1 MTRVQ
6 RNRARLILGL
16 LLVFIAYMVL
26 PLMPFVL
33 GAVVVLLV
41 ASGVV
46 SMYWYERAI
55 DAESERFGAHMHA
68 EGLEIDL
75 RHMTQD
81 YDSTLRRLSEV
92 LDEHALCPAPV
103 APKPLARK
111 RTAKKTTALK
121 VVGGN
126 TVPAQRKGGAS

>member
-6 RNRARLILGL
+6 RNRARLILAL

-41 ASGVV
+41 AAGAV

-75 RHMTQD
+75 RHMTED
-81 YDSTLRRLSEV
+81 YDSTIKRLSEV
-92 LDEHALCPAPV
+92 LDEHSLCPAPV
-103 APKPLARK
+103 KPIARK

-121 VVGGN
+121 VVGG
-126 TVPAQRKGGAS
+126 TQRVPAQRKGATS